1 MTYGEKIYKK
11 CRLNSIFYNA
21 VSEQRGEKYNILN
34 MKKNGIKIGL
44 VSVLLSAM
52 LFSGCTS
59 QYRVDLVKQ
68 RRDNL
73 AEELKLIQ
81 VRETMS
87 FPDPL
92 TLDDVIKIGT
102 QNNLEM
108 RISRIMADIE
118 KDNAL
123 AEKLNML
130 PQLSL
135 SGNLGYRNSYN
146 ISKYQD
152 VNTGQEYLGSS
163 TNQEKAT
170 KLMNIDLSWNI
181 LDFGLS
187 YLRARQ
193 AVMGTEIKRME
204 RIRQSQKLAVELSA
218 AYWRAVLTVKDLERV
233 KAIEAEATEYKTR
246 AEALVAQKRLD
257 PFIAKGIEKQV
268 SDLSITSNNLQAEI
282 TAVKIE
288 LAKLMGL
295 SPVTRFELSGESSAE
310 AYLENMPDSS
320 KVDPRKLE
328 IVSLNH
334 RPELFSADLEE
345 KVRQDEARSVLVS
358 MFPGI
363 RLSASQNFD
372 YNSFLLNTTWSSVG
386 VSVAENIL
394 ALPSKYMSWK
404 AKDKTVSMVKA
415 QRLMLTAGIIAQVHM
430 AFHDYRTKEK
440 QFRLYHNAWLI
451 SEDLLNMSRER
462 NKLGTVTDVQI
473 TQRMMET
480 VVSKLQRDRS
490 LTDVM
495 NAYNMLLVTLG
506 LNFEQWTEKLAQ
518 MNENAMPEDIQ
529 TRDITPEAKPLGG
542 NK

>member
-1 MTYGEKIYKK
+1 LTYGEKIYKK

-152 VNTGQEYLGSS
+152 IYTGQEVLGTS

>member
-1 MTYGEKIYKK
+1 MEKIYKK

>member
-1 MTYGEKIYKK
+1 VGEKH
-11 CRLNSIFYNA
+11 
-21 VSEQRGEKYNILN
+21 NILN
-34 MKKNGIKIGL
+34 MKKNRIKIGL
-44 VSVLLSAM
+44 ASVLLSAM
-52 LFSGCTS
+52 LLSGCTS

-193 AVMGTEIKRME
+193 SAMGTEIKRME
-204 RIRQSQKLAVELSA
+204 RIRQSQKLAVDLSA
-218 AYWRAVLTVKDLERV
+218 AYWRAVLTAKDLERV

-295 SPVTRFELSGESSAE
+295 SPVTRFDLSGESSAE

-345 KVRQDEARSVLVS
+345 KVRHDEARSVLMS

-372 YNSFLLNTTWSSVG
+372 YNSFLLNTTWSSMG
-386 VSVAENIL
+386 ISVAENIL

-440 QFRLYHNAWLI
+440 QFRLYHNAWMI

-495 NAYNMLLVTLG
+495 NSYNMLLVTLG
-506 LNFEQWTEKLAQ
+506 LNFEQWSEKLAQ

-529 TRDITPEAKPLGG
+529 TRDIAPEAKPLGG